1 MPEWAFVWRIL
12 LAAGLS
18 AIIGIEREVHGR
30 PAGLRTHL
38 LVGSGA
44 ALVMVGL
51 QVAWV
56 MMAGP
61 DFEQEHMTRELGRLA
76 AGVITGIGFLG
87 AGTILKV
94 GDWVR
99 GLTTAAS
106 LWFVA
111 MLGLVTGL
119 GAWHVALV
127 GCGVGI
133 TILAIVDPLATR
145 IPSRIYQLLH
155 VTVEFDKQEEV
166 QQQLA
171 ACCFNEK
178 ARATLI
184 NWEWDSTRGVVELTY
199 RVRHQGTPN
208 LQRVAEHAASLAGV
222 SETRIKL

>member
-1 MPEWAFVWRIL
+1 MFEWTMIGRIL

-18 AIIGIEREVHGR
+18 TVIGIEREFHGR

-51 QVAWV
+51 QVAWA

-61 DFEQEHMTRELGRLA
+61 EFERKQMTRELGRLA

-111 MLGLVTGL
+111 MLGLVAGL
-119 GAWHVALV
+119 GAWHVAV
-127 GCGVGI
+127 SGCALGI
-133 TILAIVDPLATR
+133 TILAVVDPLASR

-155 VTVEFDKQEEV
+155 VTVEADKQQSV
-166 QQQLA
+166 QQELT

-178 ARATLI
+178 TRATLI
-184 NWEWDSTRGVVELTY
+184 NWEWDSRRGLVELTY
-199 RVRHQGTPN
+199 RIRHRGTPD
-208 LQRVAEHAASLAGV
+208 LQRVAEQAAALDGV
-222 SETRIKL
+222 SETQIRL